1 MSLRPVSARWFEML
15 TTRDDLTTAL
25 ETLASTGSI
34 ELETKSG
41 TDSRFNMPDL
51 QQRMEEYNS
60 LSRRYQAYWPEIK
73 LDSSSAP
80 GSPVRMVD
88 RALGRLRAWAHEA
101 APVVHEIET
110 RLGEQSEL
118 MLTAEMLK
126 EQDDAKLDYKL
137 LANAGP
143 VISQRVF
150 VLPSNTTVKTLPAS
164 LLIMRTHTSR
174 HIFLLAVGPE
184 KDLNMLGTD
193 LSVLKGRELNAPKW
207 LKGEHSE
214 ALAQIHSRLAEL
226 EIELAGLNNNLS
238 LLIENHKL
246 AKALGDMRR
255 MDWLMINV
263 KSLPVSENFAWVTG
277 WTNDLD
283 GKQIN
288 TSLAN
293 ENIHFILHFPEAPQ
307 DSQAPMVMNNP
318 WWAQP
323 FELFADLLGTPSRNE
338 ADPSRVLAVIVPLLF
353 GYMFGDVGQGLVIML
368 AGIILQRRWPMA
380 RLLIAYGI
388 AAMIFGFIFGSVF
401 GSENLIPP
409 LWLHPID
416 QPLPV
421 LMVPLAG
428 GIIILLLGLLLN
440 MTESWWQGEITR
452 WFQVEAAILV
462 LYVSLIT
469 SYFST
474 NSLYI
479 SLLALVWYFSGSV
492 MQSHQRPLKT
502 IATSAGSLLENMFQL
517 LINTISFVRVG
528 AFALAHAGLSLAF
541 YTIASTTSSL
551 IASFLILL
559 IGNIIIIFLEG
570 LVVSIQTTRLI
581 LFEFFIRFMHA
592 TGRVFRPLAAPTDSS
607 QIRRTS

>member
-1 MSLRPVSARWFEML
+1 ML

-25 ETLASTGSI
+25 ETLARTGSI
-34 ELETKSG
+34 ELETQSG
-41 TDSRFNMPDL
+41 TDTRFNMPDL
-51 QQRMEEYNS
+51 QQRMEEYNT
-60 LSRRYQAYWPEIK
+60 LSRRYHAYWPEIK
-73 LDSSSAP
+73 LDPSSES

-88 RALGRLRAWAHEA
+88 RALGRLRVWAHEA
-101 APVVHEIET
+101 APVIHEIET

-118 MLTAEMLK
+118 KLTEEMLK
-126 EQDDAKLDYKL
+126 EQEDTELDYEL
-137 LANAGP
+137 LSSAGP
-143 VISQRVF
+143 VMSQRVF
-150 VLPSNTTVKTLPAS
+150 VLPSNTVVKTLPAS

-184 KDLNMLGTD
+184 NELNMLATD
-193 LSVLKGRELNAPKW
+193 LSVLKGRELKTPKW
-207 LKGEHSE
+207 LKREHDE
-214 ALAQIHSRLAEL
+214 ALVQIQNRLAEL
-226 EIELAGLNNNLS
+226 ETELARLNTNLS
-238 LLIENHKL
+238 SLIEKHKL

-255 MDWLMINV
+255 MDWLMTHV

-283 GKQIN
+283 GQQIN

-307 DSQAPMVMNNP
+307 DSRAPMVMNNP

-323 FELFADLLGTPSRNE
+323 FELFAGLLGTPSRNE
-338 ADPSRVLAVIVPLLF
+338 ADPSRVLALIVPLLF

-368 AGIILQRRWPMA
+368 AGILLQRRWPIA
-380 RLLIAYGI
+380 KLLVAYGI

-401 GSENLIPP
+401 GSENLISP
-409 LWLHPID
+409 LWLHPIE

-440 MTESWWQGEITR
+440 MAESWWRGEITS
-452 WFQVEAAILV
+452 WLQVEAAIVV
-462 LYVSLIT
+462 LYVSLIA

-474 NSLYI
+474 SSLYI
-479 SLLALVWYFSGSV
+479 SMLALSWYFFGSV
-492 MQSHQRPLKT
+492 MQSPQHPLKT
-502 IATSAGSLLENMFQL
+502 MAASAGSLLENMFQL

-541 YTIASTTSSL
+541 YTMAATTNSM

-559 IGNIIIIFLEG
+559 IGNIIIILLEG
-570 LVVSIQTTRLI
+570 LVVTIQTTRLI
-581 LFEFFIRFMHA
+581 LFEFFIRFMHG
-592 TGRVFRPLAAPTDSS
+592 TGRMFRPLAAPTDTS